1 MQQQYLT
8 VDDLITRWGK
18 VVTRGTLANWRSKR
32 VGPPF
37 VKLRARVVYPVA
49 ELVVWE
55 KKNQRGETN
64 GANDNE

>member
-1 MQQQYLT
+1 MQDFLT
-8 VDDLITRWGK
+8 ADELVKRWGS

-49 ELVVWE
+49 DLIEWE
-55 KKNQRGETN
+55 KQNQH
-64 GANDNE
+64 GATSGSNDN